1 MNELFLMSRIIY
13 TVLFALTLVVFGFPV
28 YLIPIATISIF
39 VVSFICQY
47 IYQWRM
53 QNCGIWRLDFCVTLL
68 AVSGLI
74 NALTIGYYS
83 IQSGSGNIEESTID
97 TLIIIYI
104 CSASL
109 LIGASTANIA
119 YKKRDS
125 LE

>member
-47 IYQWRM
+47 IYQWIM
-53 QNCGIWRLDFCVTLL
+53 Q
-68 AVSGLI
+68 